1 MDGDDE
7 GDDSPRNLS
16 EHRSR
21 LTGIL
26 VDEFLFTSIT
36 GYQDWE
42 NSVVISADSL
52 RNPML
57 FAPQT
62 QSNEVLS
69 QEFRIT
75 SPSDRPVEYIARP
88 VLLHTGHD
96 QFDSDLT
103 VGAGA
108 QTGSFPFPRRLCPA
122 PCTAQEGDF
131 VTSAFDQETR
141 KRRRRTVTPTW
152 HISDVWDVTGGL
164 RWSRDEKDVD
174 IAHTNLAH
182 QQHPHKRGH
191 LSAQRRR

>member
-1 MDGDDE
+1 MLAQAAAGYPFTNFDDGDHRVDGDDE

-52 RNPML
+52 KNPML

-108 QTGSFPFPRRLCPA
+108 NQGLSLSGGACVQHPVPPRKV
-122 PCTAQEGDF
+122 TF
-131 VTSAFDQETR
+131 VTYS
-141 KRRRRTVTPTW
+141 V
-152 HISDVWDVTGGL
+152 
-164 RWSRDEKDVD
+164 
-174 IAHTNLAH
+174 
-182 QQHPHKRGH
+182 
-191 LSAQRRR
+191 